1 MSKKRKIFSIIN
13 NILFIITSSL
23 FVLYKL
29 AELNYY
35 SLNTNSIFTI
45 IKSSFFKMGWIFSI
59 IGICFTLF
67 KLIKKDNFLY
77 ESKYNLIIFLYSITS
92 ILSFF
97 KVAFSLGVMQ
107 IINTE
112 FTLLVSYIL
121 IIIYSIINTNFYEK
135 YNKKQLL
142 KQVGLFTFNVLV
154 LVILAIIMDNFN
166 MIIVLGILCMFNVLK
181 NPKVFYEKSYNI

>member
-29 AELNYY
+29 AELNDY

-45 IKSSFFKMGWIFSI
+45 IKSSFVKMGWIFSI

-92 ILSFF
+92 VLLFTKI
-97 KVAFSLGVMQ
+97 AFSLGNMQ
-107 IINTE
+107 RVNTE
-112 FTLLVSYIL
+112 FILLVSYTL
-121 IIIYSIINTNFYEK
+121 IIIYSIINTNLKKENVE
-135 YNKKQLL
+135 NK
-142 KQVGLFTFNVLV
+142 
-154 LVILAIIMDNFN
+154 
-166 MIIVLGILCMFNVLK
+166 
-181 NPKVFYEKSYNI
+181 E